1 MSTPDASSSASNKEA
16 LMFVVFGASGNTG
29 SVVASTLL
37 DQGKKVR
44 VVARDASK
52 VSALENAGAE
62 VFIGDVLD
70 AASVAKALEGA
81 DEGVYFLVPPDP
93 KSTGFIARGKKLA
106 DNYAAALAKANVKH
120 GVYLSSVGAQL
131 PSGTGPIVTA
141 HNTEEILKTKTPF
154 TFLRAAYFMENVLNY
169 AHPIKADGVL
179 PVFGG
184 GESYPFPMVA
194 TRDIGRVAAE
204 ALLAPVAQSR
214 VIELSGPEEYSLA
227 DAASE
232 ASKIVGKPVKAT
244 PLPID
249 ALVPGLVSLGFSEDV
264 AKLYREM
271 TEAFGSGK
279 VGFEGTPVR
288 GKVGLGEVLRAG
300 LS

>member
-1 MSTPDASSSASNKEA
+1 MGAKHKEA

-37 DQGKKVR
+37 DAGKKVR

-52 VSALENAGAE
+52 VAALAKKGAE
-62 VFIGDVLD
+62 VFTGDVLD
-70 AASVAKALEGA
+70 AAVVAKALEGA
-81 DEGVYFLVPPDP
+81 DEGAYFLVPPDP
-93 KSTGFIARGKKLA
+93 KSTGFVARGKKLA
-106 DNYAAALAKANVKH
+106 EGYAAGLAKANVKH
-120 GVYLSSVGAQL
+120 GVFLSSVGAQL

-141 HNTEEILKTKTPF
+141 HNMEETLKKSKTPF

-204 ALLAPVAQSR
+204 ALLGPVAQAR
-214 VIELSGPEEYSLA
+214 VLELSGPQEYSLA

-249 ALVPGLVSLGFSEDV
+249 ALVPGLVQLGFSEDV
-264 AKLYREM
+264 ANLYREM

-288 GKVGLGEVLRAG
+288 GKVTLAEVLRAG
-300 LS
+300 LA

>member
-1 MSTPDASSSASNKEA
+1 
-16 LMFVVFGASGNTG
+16 MFVVFGASGNTG

-37 DQGKKVR
+37 DHGKKVR

-52 VSALENAGAE
+52 VAALAKKGAK
-62 VFIGDVLD
+62 VFQGDVLD

-81 DEGVYFLVPPDP
+81 DEGAYFLIPPDP
-93 KSTGFIARGKKLA
+93 KSTGFVARGKKLA
-106 DNYAAALAKANVKH
+106 ENYAAALAKANVKH
-120 GVYLSSVGAQL
+120 AVYLSSVGAQI

-141 HNTEEILKTKTPF
+141 HNMEETLRKTKTPV

-169 AHPIKADGVL
+169 AHPIKGDGVL

-184 GESYPFPMVA
+184 GEAYPFPMVA

-204 ALLAPVAQSR
+204 ALLSPVAQTR
-214 VIELSGPEEYSLA
+214 VIELSGPAEYSLEN
-227 DAASE
+227 AASE

-249 ALVPGLVSLGFSEDV
+249 ALVPALVQLGFSEDV

-288 GKVGLGEVLRAG
+288 GKVTLAEVLRAG

>member
-1 MSTPDASSSASNKEA
+1 
-16 LMFVVFGASGNTG
+16 MFVVFGASGNTG

-37 DQGKKVR
+37 EHGKKVR

-52 VSALENAGAE
+52 VSALAKKGAE
-62 VFIGDVLD
+62 VFSGDVLD

-81 DEGVYFLVPPDP
+81 DEGAYFLVPPDA
-93 KSTGFIARGKKLA
+93 KSNDFLARGKKIA
-106 DNYAAALAKANVKH
+106 DGYAAGLAKANVKH
-120 GVYLSSVGAQL
+120 AVLLSSVGAQL

-141 HNTEEILKTKTPF
+141 HNAEETLKKTKAAF

-204 ALLAPVAQSR
+204 SLLAPAAQTR
-214 VIELSGPEEYSLA
+214 VVELSGPQEYSLV
-227 DAASE
+227 DAANE

-244 PLPID
+244 ALPID
-249 ALVPGLVSLGFSEDV
+249 ALVPALVQLGFSENV

-288 GKVGLGEVLRAG
+288 GKVTLGEVLRAG
-300 LS
+300 LA

>member
-1 MSTPDASSSASNKEA
+1 
-16 LMFVVFGASGNTG
+16 MFVVFGASGNTG

-52 VSALENAGAE
+52 VAALAKKGVE
-62 VFIGDVLD
+62 VFAGDVLD

-81 DEGVYFLVPPDP
+81 DEGAYFLIPPDP
-93 KSTGFIARGKKLA
+93 KSTDFIARGKKIA

-120 GVYLSSVGAQL
+120 AVYLSSVGAQL

-141 HNTEEILKTKTPF
+141 HNTEETLKKTKTPF
-154 TFLRAAYFMENVLNY
+154 TFVRAAYFMENVLNY
-169 AHPIKADGVL
+169 AHPIKGDGVL

-204 ALLAPVAQSR
+204 ALLSPVTQTR
-214 VIELSGPEEYSLA
+214 VIELSGPQEYSLE

-244 PLPID
+244 ALPID
-249 ALVPGLVSLGFSEDV
+249 ALVPGLTQLGFSENV

-279 VGFEGTPVR
+279 VGFEGTPMR
-288 GKVGLGEVLRAG
+288 GKVGLGEVLRGG

>member
-1 MSTPDASSSASNKEA
+1 
-16 LMFVVFGASGNTG
+16 MFVVFGASGNTG

-37 DQGKKVR
+37 EHGKKVR

-52 VSALENAGAE
+52 VAALAKKGAE
-62 VFIGDVLD
+62 VFTGDVLD
-70 AASVAKALEGA
+70 AASVAKALEGV
-81 DEGVYFLVPPDP
+81 DEGAYFLVPPDP
-93 KSTGFIARGKKLA
+93 KSTDFVARGKKLA
-106 DNYAAALAKANVKH
+106 EGYAAALAKSNVKH
-120 GVYLSSVGAQL
+120 AVLLSSVGAQL

-141 HNTEEILKTKTPF
+141 HNAEELLGKSKTTF

-169 AHPIKADGVL
+169 AHPIKGDGVL

-184 GESYPFPMVA
+184 GESHPFPMVA

-204 ALLAPVAQSR
+204 ALLSPPAKNQ
-214 VIELSGPEEYSLA
+214 ILELSGPAEYSLEN
-227 DAASE
+227 AASE

-244 PLPID
+244 ALPID
-249 ALVPGLVSLGFSEDV
+249 ALVPGLTQLGFSEDV

-288 GKVGLGEVLRAG
+288 GKVTLAEVLRA
-300 LS
+300 LA

>member
-1 MSTPDASSSASNKEA
+1 
-16 LMFVVFGASGNTG
+16 MFVVFGASGNTG

-37 DQGKKVR
+37 EHGKKVR

-52 VSALENAGAE
+52 VSALAKKGAE

-81 DEGVYFLVPPDP
+81 DEGAYFLVPPDP
-93 KSTGFIARGKKLA
+93 KSTGFIARGKKLVE
-106 DNYAAALAKANVKH
+106 NYVAGLAKANVKH
-120 GVYLSSVGAQL
+120 AVYLSSVGAQL
-131 PSGTGPIVTA
+131 PAGTGPIVTA
-141 HNTEEILKTKTPF
+141 HNAEEAFKKTKTPF
-154 TFLRAAYFMENVLNY
+154 TFVRAAYFMENVLNY
-169 AHPIKADGVL
+169 AHPIKTDGVL

-194 TRDIGRVAAE
+194 TKDIGRVAAE
-204 ALLAPVAQSR
+204 ALLAAAPSKTQ
-214 VIELSGPEEYSLA
+214 VIELVGPQEYSFD

-232 ASKIVGKPVKAT
+232 ATKIVGKPVKAT
-244 PLPID
+244 VLPID
-249 ALVPGLVSLGFSEDV
+249 GLVPALTSLGFSEDV

-279 VGFEGTPVR
+279 VSFEGATVR
-288 GKVGLGEVLRAG
+288 GKVSLGEVLRAG
-300 LS
+300 LA

>member
-1 MSTPDASSSASNKEA
+1 FQGDA
-16 LMFVVFGASGNTG
+16 
-29 SVVASTLL
+29 
-37 DQGKKVR
+37 
-44 VVARDASK
+44 
-52 VSALENAGAE
+52 
-62 VFIGDVLD
+62 LD

-81 DEGVYFLVPPDP
+81 DEGAYFLVPPDP
-93 KSTGFIARGKKLA
+93 KSTGFVARGKKLA
-106 DNYAAALAKANVKH
+106 DGYAAGLAKANVKH
-120 GVYLSSVGAQL
+120 AVFLSSVGAQV

-141 HNTEEILKTKTPF
+141 RYAEEALGKTKTPF

-204 ALLAPVAQSR
+204 SLLAPVAQSR
-214 VIELSGPEEYSLA
+214 VIELSGPEEYSLEQ
-227 DAASE
+227 AAAE

-249 ALVPGLVSLGFSEDV
+249 ALAPALVQLGFSEDV
-264 AKLYREM
+264 ANLYREM

-279 VGFEGTPVR
+279 VGFEGTPIR
-288 GKVGLGEVLRAG
+288 GKVTLAEVLRAG